1 MGYVQAVLTRRGS
14 CLLLLLSPLTAL
26 ACDEPEAG
34 PCEARSDPIVVLGQG
49 VGGAFEPLAEGQVV
63 GLDIAPQG
71 GFGVTV
77 LIRTEGLIANGE
89 ADAEAQL
96 DIEIDGQAAGTF
108 LLTPAPLLCQT
119 DGSGGRI
126 SVGTVVGLDPD
137 IYSTNDDLVELDGKQ
152 ATLDVTVTD
161 GAGNSATTRQRVVIS
176 AGG

>member
-1 MGYVQAVLTRRGS
+1 M
-14 CLLLLLSPLTAL
+14 LLPLLSTGCPGPEENDL
-26 ACDEPEAG
+26 CDAQ
-34 PCEARSDPIVVLGQG
+34 SDPVVVLGQG

-71 GFGVTV
+71 GFGVSV
-77 LIRTEGLIANGE
+77 LIRTEGLIANGSE
-89 ADAEAQL
+89 AATAQMN
-96 DIEIDGQAAGTF
+96 IEIDGEIEGEF
-108 LLTPAPLLCQT
+108 LLEPAPLLCQA

-137 IYSTNDDLVELDGKQ
+137 VWATNDDLIVLNGKQ

-161 GAGNSATTRQRVVIS
+161 EDGNHASVRRVVTIS